1 MPAGGITQPELVLPS
16 QPRRVETVNFHPSA
30 DSILATTSFDS
41 LVTWDLIQAKEVFYY
56 DDHEDEVQ
64 SVAWQHNGQLLATQ
78 SKDCLLRIF
87 DPRAN
92 KCVMNC
98 ESHLGIKDSR
108 VVWINGPEN
117 RLFTT
122 GFSADRNREIT
133 VRDMRNLAT
142 PQANMELDLSSG
154 ILVPLYDPDTNMC
167 FLSGKGDRNIQFI
180 ELTDQKPFIV
190 EGLRYSGEQT
200 KGACLVP
207 KRAMNVMEGEVNR
220 VLQLCGSS
228 IVPITW
234 QVPRKV
240 RKNCQTEGK
249 LELLWFHDF
258 FAFCDILKS
267 LQSYREYHSDIYPE
281 TTGLEAACGPSSWFK
296 GNNQKVPR
304 INLDP
309 KKRPKEKLTVFQ
321 GPLADRDPEWTSAAS
336 PKVSV
341 SIEAEKENGH
351 QNGSNGTNAT
361 TNNKV
366 LFFKRL
372 FRRSLFLGFAYFLG
386 LI

>member
-1 MPAGGITQPELVLPS
+1 MKGNS
-16 QPRRVETVNFHPSA
+16 NF
-30 DSILATTSFDS
+30 F
-41 LVTWDLIQAKEVFYY
+41 
-56 DDHEDEVQ
+56 
-64 SVAWQHNGQLLATQ
+64 G
-78 SKDCLLRIF
+78 
-87 DPRAN
+87 
-92 KCVMNC
+92 
-98 ESHLGIKDSR
+98 
-108 VVWINGPEN
+108 
-117 RLFTT
+117 FT
-122 GFSADRNREIT
+122 I
-133 VRDMRNLAT
+133 
-142 PQANMELDLSSG
+142 
-154 ILVPLYDPDTNMC
+154 
-167 FLSGKGDRNIQFI
+167 
-180 ELTDQKPFIV
+180 
-190 EGLRYSGEQT
+190 
-200 KGACLVP
+200 
-207 KRAMNVMEGEVNR
+207 
-220 VLQLCGSS
+220 
-228 IVPITW
+228 
-234 QVPRKV
+234 
-240 RKNCQTEGK
+240 
-249 LELLWFHDF
+249 F